1 MADRIPTLDAPPV
14 PGWPGAVARPSGEG
28 AVVIEFSDRVDDGA
42 AARVAMLTALL
53 DADPLSGQREV
64 VPTFRSVL
72 IAFDPHETDNAGVL
86 AALPP
91 EPGRNANG
99 CSNRAWRVP
108 VCVDDGLAEDLCDL
122 AAAVGLAPAEVRKRL
137 LANPLRVGMYGF
149 VPGAAYLTGL
159 DPALHTPRRQ
169 SPRPPV
175 PAGSLIVAVG
185 QAVLLPV
192 SMPTGWY
199 LVGRT
204 AARMFDA
211 EAQGPPVPFAVGDT
225 LYLEAVGIDALEQ
238 LRNDPTGGLRAFDG

>member
-1 MADRIPTLDAPPV
+1 MIDAPPV
-14 PGWPGAVARPSGEG
+14 PGWSVPGWLGAVARPSGEG
-28 AVVIEFSDRVDDGA
+28 AVAIEFGDRVNDGA
-42 AARVAMLTALL
+42 AARVAALTAML
-53 DADPLSGQREV
+53 DVAPLPGQREV

-72 IAFDPHETDNAGVL
+72 IAFDPRETDAGSVL
-86 AALPP
+86 NALPP
-91 EPGRNANG
+91 ERDRETGAR
-99 CSNRAWRVP
+99 SSQVWSVP
-108 VCVDDGLAEDLCDL
+108 VCVDDAAAEDLRDL
-122 AAAVGLAPAEVRKRL
+122 AAALDRAPGDVRRSL
-137 LANPLRVGMYGF
+137 LARPLRVGMYGF

-169 SPRPPV
+169 SPRAPV

-211 EAQGPPVPFAVGDT
+211 AAEGPPVPFAVGDT
-225 LYLEAVGIDALEQ
+225 LHLEAVDRDALER
-238 LRNDPTGGLRAFDG
+238 LRDDPTGGVRAHDE